1 MLVEIKRICTQILD
15 IPAED
20 VGEAVAIAK
29 AAAAGMPEDDFN
41 IDIIVNTLPEVE
53 NEI

>member
-1 MLVEIKRICTQILD
+1 MLVEIKRICSQVID
-15 IPAED
+15 IPEED
-20 VGEAVAIAK
+20 ADDAIAIAK

-41 IDIIVNTLPEVE
+41 IDYEVNILQESN